1 MAEFKISRLRFT
13 WKGVWT
19 IGVTYNR
26 DAVVSYNGK
35 TYVCLFPHT
44 ATSNFYND
52 LAFVTSQGESQP
64 RWELMI
70 DGNSWIGDWE
80 PNTVYS
86 DGNIV
91 RYGGISYQCTVPH
104 TSGAT
109 SIDLTKWVVA
119 ALVASD
125 WTGAWIPV
133 TRYTTGDI
141 VKYGGIVYRCITEH
155 VSAGVSAGLEFNISL
170 WEIVNSGVEYKGVWS
185 GTTRYKLNDL
195 VKESSGVWICTVG
208 HTSSGAFNP
217 TNWNLWLE
225 GLSFEGTW
233 DSTTIYQLGDV
244 VLYGGYSYVSK
255 ISNNTSA
262 VPSTATS
269 AWDLLTTGYRLRAE
283 WTSTTAYRIGDVVST
298 GGNSFVAKQDNTN
311 NPPTVITAG
320 DVVPGGQQRRRVC
333 VTAVGRTLTVSD
345 TTGLS
350 VGMYV
355 SSIPNS
361 TQNFKAGQTITSIE
375 DSTTL
380 IISSPADSSPNGL
393 SIDFFGVN
401 DSWAVIGQT
410 VRWRN
415 RWTTSTDYIAGDVAV
430 WVNITYKCI
439 KTHTSTI
446 NPLADNNLGQNWIV
460 YLVHDKFNVLNA
472 TGEMIVNTDGE
483 NQPLLIGP
491 EGFLL
496 KSVNEVP
503 TWQNVFQ
510 TPNVFYVTPDGTDEV
525 TSGNTWDNPYGSINY
540 ACQQVA
546 KGIFNPLTAFALTS
560 SVDFIVAEAYAWQV
574 SQVDPLL
581 DAEKTKRDSR
591 LIVEGIIYDLS
602 RGGNSETVANTLAYF
617 DLQQGTKF
625 ITTEVENS
633 IADFI
638 LTINKIFVLI
648 NSVLNNTPVSPT
660 YQTAISQPIT
670 SSFELTALTKIAEL
684 QNILV
689 TALSEGSTFSVPP
702 ANTGMTATIMVK
714 TGTYKET
721 LPIIVPE
728 NTALN
733 GDELRGVVVSPKI
746 VINTVASRTRSNNN
760 SITVGTT
767 VGMAQGT
774 PVQFVSINSVNG
786 TDTVFG
792 GLTAGTTYYVIGSS
806 ITATSFSVSILQGG
820 STPVILTNFISTMRV
835 YGGDALSDMFRV
847 RNGSGIRN
855 MTLTGLLGTLTE
867 QNEFLTRRPT
877 GGSFVSLDSGLDPS
891 DVRSW
896 IKRKSPYIQNVTNF
910 GIGCTGLKIDG
921 TLHDGGNKSIVCN
934 DFTQILSDGIGIWC
948 TGNDALCEAVSVFS
962 YYNYVGYLAE
972 DGGRIRATNGNSSYG
987 TFGCIAEG
995 FDDNESPIT
1004 ATINNQYGPATA
1016 SAFSS
1021 LGADASI
1028 LALQY
1033 SHAGENYTQATTNLL
1048 TYSNQFTNWVDD
1060 GNVTLIQ
1067 SILSPDGT
1075 SNGWIATG
1083 NTSGTN
1089 SSYFYQDVEIAPSG
1103 AFYTGIAGTNDT
1115 GSGVGA
1121 LFDVEV
1127 SSNSYI
1133 VTVNDG
1139 GTGYVATN
1147 QIRIFGSQLGGQAGV
1162 NDLIITVTGLVF
1174 GTTIQTISTTG
1185 VVQIGS
1191 TQPYT
1196 FSTFVKPGTA
1206 TDFEIN
1212 AIFSGVSTRTSSIS
1226 YNTVS
1231 GLITPAATSGG
1242 LVPTAYQAIPVSSAP
1257 GWVRL
1262 TFTFYDTN
1270 ARNNNLQIRI
1280 YPRGKV
1286 GNTGYTIIFGAQLEV
1301 GDDLGFYLKTTTNR
1315 FTSFANFNIVGAGSG
1330 VDVVG
1335 DEIRSKS
1342 VYQTRVLTSLG
1353 ETGGSGYVVAT
1364 NNAQTGN
1371 STSITVAA
1379 TDLGTDKT
1387 YLGMRVF
1394 VNSGLG
1400 AGQYGVV
1407 SSFDSSSKIASVL
1420 KESFKQ
1426 VTILSATGGTNAFE
1440 LSPID
1445 DVFSLYIDQPIQFV
1459 PTNYNTLITNV
1470 SQDSTPVVGTIGGI
1484 TNTIQ
1489 VPSTARLAVNMAI
1502 SFSGT
1507 TYGGVTNGFT
1517 YYIVGI
1523 LNNLDIQISTTLG
1536 GAVSLLNTASGD
1548 MVLNYPSNTNYLK
1561 AESTANMAATLPI
1574 FFTGI
1579 VLDTV
1584 QSGTTY
1590 FINDVIDGNSFT
1602 ISPTKI
1608 TTTATATTAITNQIS
1623 LDTSAGMVP
1632 ITPIIFTG
1640 SDFAE
1645 ITEGTKYYI
1654 NTVVDGTRITISNT
1668 LLTTTATRTV
1678 ASGNQIEVGS
1688 TTNFVIGN
1696 PITFTG
1702 STFGGIIGDRVYYV
1716 LYINNAT
1723 SLSVSSTSSLVQVT
1737 ATATTATTNRIT
1749 VSSTVNLTALNPIK
1763 FSGTAGG
1770 GVDTGIT
1777 YYVSRIPNSS
1787 AVVVSDEIIVT
1798 TANST
1803 ASVSNLITVISTTG
1817 FVVNNPI
1824 VFGGPAIGGIT
1835 AGQVYYISAIND
1847 STTFT
1852 VSAAPLGAAITL
1864 STAVNGDMTVRTTG
1878 ADLVLSTAVVSLTG
1892 TTTFGGAAVTLTDA
1906 VGLVSV
1912 RSTGQQLSLS
1922 TTSSATVIA
1931 TTTSARVVLGADAG
1945 AMISTFTV
1953 PILGGVTQGTTYYVT
1968 SVTPGVSNVFTVSD
1982 IGPGGAVF
1990 SVTSGTGSMG
2000 MGEIGW
2006 DHINPGTPAEVAFDS
2021 STVYSIEPR
2030 VQYSQPDFTFTL
2042 ENASLQPPGTQYV
2055 AVVNGNGKFVA
2066 IPNQNATIS
2075 YSNNGEI
2082 WNPKTLPTSAPWTS
2096 IAFGNKYWVII
2107 SSGPSD
2113 GSGSKVL
2120 YSNSDL
2126 ETWKTSYLPANGN
2139 WSKVVYGNGIFVA
2152 ITSDSASTA
2161 SSINF
2166 GATWTSMTGLSGT
2179 DWSDIAYGG
2188 GKFVIITAS
2197 GRAAAYSTNGTTWT
2211 TSATALP
2218 IASTWS
2224 SVTYGSGKFVAVSA
2238 VSATPVYSLDGITW
2252 DVSLYPISAEFIA
2265 YGQGAFMAIT
2275 PANAL
2280 GYSSEDGVR
2289 WKRRPIVA
2297 ASVGS
2302 FTFGFTSDFSSGKFL
2317 SIGGRDEVI
2326 NILAGATPKARV
2338 VITGSKISS
2347 ITEWETGSNYSAPP
2361 IMTIVD
2367 SNAII
2372 PVLPAPRLGNGSL
2385 SNPTFINNGNGYFS
2399 VSTSITV
2406 TGGGYADEYQTGLA
2420 LIVSNLTKLPRAGD
2434 NLAIVGNDVIYKITD
2449 ATALNGTVA
2458 PAILGQIQVSPEIT
2472 VANSPDHNTAVGIR
2486 TKYSQVRLTNH
2497 DFLNIGYGNFEESN
2511 YPRLPTETGLAKN
2524 NEIIENNYG
2533 RAFFSSTDQD
2543 GNFKVG
2549 NLFAVEQAT
2558 GIVTLS
2564 ASQFGLSGLNQLRL
2578 GGVAVGN
2585 ASVIITQFSTDSTF
2599 VANSDAIIP
2608 TQRAIR
2614 SHLAARLS
2622 QGGSNTFT
2630 GQLTAGTV
2638 VVGGPDK
2645 IGSTVPAGQDGSV
2658 VKIPVVANI
2667 HRIGDGADGGYG
2679 GWDGNGMAMAYF
2691 VKNSAHR

>member
-19 IGVTYNR
+19 IGVIYNR

-52 LAFVTSQGESQP
+52 LVYVTSAGESQP

-70 DGNSWIGDWE
+70 DGNSWVGDWE

-91 RYGGISYQCTVPH
+91 RYGGIAYQCTIPH

-109 SIDLTKWVVA
+109 AIDLTKWIVA
-119 ALVASD
+119 ALAASD
-125 WTGAWIPV
+125 WQGAWTPV
-133 TRYTTGDI
+133 TRYTVGDI
-141 VKYGGIVYRCITEH
+141 VKYGGMVYRCMTEH
-155 VSAGVSAGLEFNISL
+155 VSATISSGLEVNISL

-195 VKESSGVWICTVG
+195 VKESAGVWICTVG

-233 DSTTIYQLGDV
+233 NSITIYQLSDV

-255 ISNNTSA
+255 LSNNTSA
-262 VPSTATS
+262 VPSTAS
-269 AWDLLTTGYRLRAE
+269 AAWDLLTTGYRLKAE
-283 WTSTTAYRIGDVVST
+283 WSSLTAYKIGDVVSV
-298 GGNSFVAKQDNTN
+298 GGNSFVAKQDNVN
-311 NPPTVITAG
+311 NSPTVITAS
-320 DVVPGGQQRRRVC
+320 DVVTGGQERRRVC
-333 VTAVGRTLTVSD
+333 STAVGRTLTVNN

-350 VGMYV
+350 VGMHV
-355 SSIPNS
+355 SSVPNS
-361 TQNFKAGQTITSIE
+361 TQNFRAGQTITSIE
-375 DSTTL
+375 NSTTL
-380 IISSPADSSPNGL
+380 IISSPADGPTNGL

-401 DSWAVIGQT
+401 DSWTVIGQT

-415 RWTTSTDYIAGDVAV
+415 RWTTNTNYIAGDVTV

-439 KTHTSTI
+439 KTHTSTL
-446 NPLADNNLGQNWIV
+446 NPLADTYVGQNWIV
-460 YLVHDKFNVLNA
+460 YLIHDKFNVLNA
-472 TGEMIVNTDGE
+472 TGEMVVNSGGD
-483 NQPLLIGP
+483 NQSLLIGP

-496 KSVNEVP
+496 KSVNGIP

-510 TPNVFYVTPDGTDEV
+510 TPNVFYVTPNGTDEV

-546 KGIFNPLTAFALTS
+546 KGIFNPQTAFALTTA
-560 SVDFIVAEAYAWQV
+560 VNFIVAEAYAWQV
-574 SQVDPLL
+574 SQVDPTL

-591 LIVEGIIYDLS
+591 LIVEGVIYDLS

-633 IADFI
+633 IANFI

-648 NSVLNNTPVSPT
+648 NNVLTNTPVSPT
-660 YQTAISQPIT
+660 YQTATTQPIT
-670 SSFELTALTKIAEL
+670 TSFESAALTKIAEL
-684 QNILV
+684 RNILV
-689 TALSEGSTFSVPP
+689 TALSEGSTFSIPP

-733 GDELRGVVVSPKI
+733 GDELRGVVVTPKI
-746 VINTVASRTRSNNN
+746 VINTIASRTRSDNN

-767 VGMAQGT
+767 VGMAQSM

-786 TDTVFG
+786 TNTVFG
-792 GLTAGTTYYVIGSS
+792 GLVAGTTYYVIGSS
-806 ITATSFSVSILQGG
+806 ITATLFSVSLLSGG
-820 STPVILTNFISTMRV
+820 TTPVSLTNFISTMRV
-835 YGGDALSDMFRV
+835 YGGDALRDMFKV

-855 MTLTGLLGTLTE
+855 MTLSGLLGTLTQ
-867 QNEFLTRRPT
+867 QNTFLTRRPT
-877 GGSFVSLDSGLDPS
+877 GGSFVSLDSGLGS
-891 DVRSW
+891 ADVRSW

-948 TGNDALCEAVSVFS
+948 TGPDALCEAVSVFS

-972 DGGRIRATNGNSSYG
+972 DGGKIRATNGNSSYG
-987 TFGCIAEG
+987 TYGCIAEG

-1004 ATINNQYGPATA
+1004 TTINNRYGPASA

-1028 LALQY
+1028 LSLQY

-1048 TYSNQFTNWVDD
+1048 TYSNLFTSWINDS
-1060 GNVTLIQ
+1060 NVTLIQ
-1067 SILSPDGT
+1067 SIVSPDGR

-1083 NTSGTN
+1083 NTSGTD
-1089 SSYFYQDVEIAPSG
+1089 SSYFYQNVTIAPSG
-1103 AFYTGIAGTNDT
+1103 EFYTGIAGINDS

-1121 LFDVEV
+1121 LFDIAV
-1127 SSNSYI
+1127 SSTSYI
-1133 VTVNDG
+1133 VTVNTG
-1139 GTGYVATN
+1139 GSGYVATN
-1147 QIRIFGSQLGGQAGV
+1147 QIRILGSQLGGQQGA

-1174 GTTIQTISTTG
+1174 GTTIQTISSTG
-1185 VVQIGS
+1185 TVQIGS

-1231 GLITPAATSGG
+1231 GLITPTASSGG
-1242 LVPTAYQAIPVSSAP
+1242 LVPAAYQAIPVSSAP

-1280 YPRGKV
+1280 YPRGKF
-1286 GNTGYTIIFGAQLEV
+1286 GNTGYTILYGAQLEV
-1301 GDDLGFYLKTTTNR
+1301 GNQLGFYLKTTTNR
-1315 FTSFANFNIVGAGSG
+1315 FTAFANFNIVGAGSG
-1330 VDVVG
+1330 VDVVA
-1335 DEIRSKS
+1335 DEIRSKA
-1342 VYQTRVLTSLG
+1342 VFQTRILTSLG
-1353 ETGGSGYVVAT
+1353 ETGGSGYILAT

-1371 STSITVAA
+1371 FTSITIAA

-1394 VNSGLG
+1394 INSGTG

-1407 SSFDSSSKIASVL
+1407 SSFNSVSKIVNVL

-1426 VTILSATGGTNAFE
+1426 VTIISATGGTNAFE
-1440 LSPID
+1440 LSPVD

-1470 SQDSTPVVGTIGGI
+1470 SQDVLPVVSTTGGI
-1484 TNTIQ
+1484 TNT
-1489 VPSTARLAVNMAI
+1489 VRVASTVRLAVNMAI
-1502 SFSGT
+1502 TFSGT
-1507 TYGGVTNGFT
+1507 TYGGVTSGFT

-1523 LNNLDIQISTTLG
+1523 LDNLDIQISTSLG
-1536 GAVSLLNTASGD
+1536 GAVTLLNAGTGS
-1548 MVLNYPSNTNYLK
+1548 MELNYPSNTNYLK
-1561 AESTANMAATLPI
+1561 AEATTNMAATLPI

-1590 FINDVIDGNSFT
+1590 FINDIIDDRSFT

-1608 TTTATATTAITNQIS
+1608 TTIATASTEIINQ
-1623 LDTSAGMVP
+1623 LTVDTSAGMVP
-1632 ITPIIFTG
+1632 ITPIIFAGT
-1640 SDFAE
+1640 DFAE
-1645 ITEGTKYYI
+1645 ITEGTKYYV
-1654 NTVVDGTRITISNT
+1654 NTVVDGTHITISNI
-1668 LLTTTATRTV
+1668 LLTTTAITTL
-1678 ASGNQIEVGS
+1678 ASGNQISVGS
-1688 TTNFVIGN
+1688 TANFIIGN

-1702 STFGGIIGDRVYYV
+1702 TTFGGLVSDKVYFI

-1723 SLSVSSTSSLVQVT
+1723 SLSVSATSSLVQVT
-1737 ATATTATTNRIT
+1737 ATQTTVTTNQIT

-1770 GVDTGIT
+1770 GIATGTT
-1777 YYVSRIPNSS
+1777 YYVSRIPNAAS
-1787 AVVVSDEIIVT
+1787 VVVSGAIIT
-1798 TANST
+1798 TISSRT
-1803 ASVSNLITVISTTG
+1803 ASVSNLITVTSTSG

-1835 AGQVYYISAIND
+1835 AGQVYYISAINNA
-1847 STTFT
+1847 TTFT
-1852 VSAAPLGAAITL
+1852 VSASPLGAAIVL
-1864 STAVNGDMTVRTTG
+1864 STALNGNMTVRTTG
-1878 ADLVLSTAVVSLTG
+1878 QDVTLSTAVVSLTG
-1892 TTTFGGAAVTLTDA
+1892 TTTFGGASVTLTDGI
-1906 VGLVSV
+1906 GLVSV
-1912 RSTGQQLSLS
+1912 RTTGEQVPLG
-1922 TTSSATVIA
+1922 TTASATVTA
-1931 TTTSARVVLGADAG
+1931 TTTSARVVLGADSG

-1968 SVTPGVSNVFTVSD
+1968 SVTPGQSNVFTVSE
-1982 IGPGGAVF
+1982 IAPGGTVF

-2006 DHINPGTPAEVAFDS
+2006 DHINPGTPAESTFDS

-2030 VQYSQPDFTFTL
+2030 VRYSQPDFAFTL
-2042 ENASLQPPGTQYV
+2042 ENASLQPPGTQYIAV
-2055 AVVNGNGKFVA
+2055 ANGNGKFVA
-2066 IPNQNATIS
+2066 VPNQNATIS
-2075 YSNNGEI
+2075 YSTDGEI
-2082 WNPKTLPTSAPWTS
+2082 WNPKTLPSAAPWTS
-2096 IAFGNKYWVII
+2096 IAYGNKYWVII

-2113 GSGSKVL
+2113 GAGSKVL
-2120 YSNSDL
+2120 YSNSNL
-2126 ETWKTSYLPANGN
+2126 ETWKTSYLPVNGN
-2139 WSKVVYGNGIFVA
+2139 WSKVIYGNGIFVA
-2152 ITSDSASTA
+2152 ITSDSTAAA

-2166 GATWTSMTGLSGT
+2166 GATWTPMTGLSST
-2179 DWSDIAYGG
+2179 AWSDIAYGA
-2188 GKFVIITAS
+2188 GKFVMITAS
-2197 GRAAAYSTNGTTWT
+2197 GQVRAYSTNGTSWT
-2211 TSATALP
+2211 QSAALP

-2224 SVTYGSGKFVAVSA
+2224 SIAFGSGKFVAVSS
-2238 VSATPVYSLDGITW
+2238 VSTTPVYSLDGITW
-2252 DVSLYPISAEFIA
+2252 GVSLYPISAGFIV
-2265 YGQGAFMAIT
+2265 YGQGVFIAIT
-2275 PANAL
+2275 TASAL
-2280 GYSSEDGVR
+2280 GYSSEDGIR
-2289 WKRRPIVA
+2289 WQRRPIVA
-2297 ASVGS
+2297 GS
-2302 FTFGFTSDFSSGKFL
+2302 IRSLIFGFKSDFSSGVFV
-2317 SIGGRDEVI
+2317 SIGGRDEVV

-2338 VITGSKISS
+2338 VIVGSRINS
-2347 ITEWETGSNYSAPP
+2347 ITEWETGSNYSTTPA
-2361 IMTIVD
+2361 MTILD
-2367 SNAII
+2367 PNAII
-2372 PVLPAPRLGNGSL
+2372 PALPSPRLGNGSL
-2385 SNPTFINNGNGYFS
+2385 SNPTFISNGSGYFTS
-2399 VSTSITV
+2399 STSITV
-2406 TGGGYADEYQTGLA
+2406 TGGGYADEFQTGLK
-2420 LIVSNLTKLPRAGD
+2420 LIVNNLSKLPRAGD
-2434 NLAIVGNDVIYKITD
+2434 NLAIVGNNIIYKITD

-2458 PAILGQIQVSPEIT
+2458 PAILGEIQISPEIT
-2472 VANSPDHNTAVGIR
+2472 VANSPNHGTSVGIR

-2511 YPRLPTETGLAKN
+2511 YPRLPTETSLAKN

-2564 ASQFGLSGLNQLRL
+2564 ASQFGLTGLTQLRL

-2608 TQRAIR
+2608 TQRAIKA
-2614 SHLAARLS
+2614 HLAARLS

-2638 VVGGPDK
+2638 IVGGPDK

-2658 VKIPVVANI
+2658 VKIPVIANI